1 EKMTSNISATQKIY
15 QDLKNRII
23 LGEISPS
30 TILTERKL
38 AEEFNVSKAPVRES
52 LRQLTSEGFLIV
64 YPRKGYVQ
72 NILTEKDYHDI
83 QQVRI
88 PLEELIVTIVTSKCS
103 PEEIKSILK
112 FKKHDEKN
120 PYLSENTQFH
130 LGLAKLTQNQYLY
143 DVLKSLLA
151 AASRAFILKNG
162 KRNITGTELH
172 ESIINAM
179 VAGNIQDAKK
189 MIKKDIGQ
197 QL

>member
-1 EKMTSNISATQKIY
+1 MSSTISATQKIY

-23 LGEISPS
+23 RGEISP
-30 TILTERKL
+30 TAILTERKL
-38 AEEFNVSKAPVRES
+38 AEEFKVSKAPVRES

-88 PLEELIVTIVTSKCS
+88 PLEQLSVSLVIANCS
-103 PEEIKSILK
+103 AAEIKNGLT

-130 LGLAKLTQNQYLY
+130 LGIAKLTDNQYLY

-162 KRNITGTELH
+162 KRNITGTDLH
-172 ESIINAM
+172 QEIIQAM
-179 VAGNIQDAKK
+179 LTKNVALAKQI
-189 MIKKDIGQ
+189 IKNDISQ